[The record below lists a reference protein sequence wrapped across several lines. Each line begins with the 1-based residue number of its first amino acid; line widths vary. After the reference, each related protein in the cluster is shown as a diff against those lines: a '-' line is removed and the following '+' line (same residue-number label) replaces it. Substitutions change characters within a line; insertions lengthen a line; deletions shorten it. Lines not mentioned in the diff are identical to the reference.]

1 MLLPCLHEELVE
13 AGCDEAGRGALAG
26 PVFAAAIILPKGFAH
41 PMLDDSKK
49 LTAKQREKLRRIIEQ
64 EALAWAVASLSAAE
78 IDRLN
83 ILRASITAMHN
94 AISQLSTTP
103 SFLLID
109 GNRFC
114 KYKNIPHQ
122 CIVKGDGKYAPI
134 AAASILAKTH
144 RDEYMKRIAAE
155 YPQYGW
161 DKNMA
166 YPTAAHREAIRKF
179 GTTPYHRMSYTL
191 LRDDPSLF

>member
-26 PVFAAAIILPKGFAH
+26 PVFAAAVILPKGFAH

-64 EALAWAVASLSAAE
+64 EALAWAVASLDAAE

-179 GTTPYHRMSYTL
+179 GTTPFHRMSYTL

>member
-26 PVFAAAIILPKGFAH
+26 PVFAAAVILPKGFAH